1 MCTFDESKVKQVKT
15 FLEEKHLYDKTRRI
29 TRLEDQSFGIP
40 VKNTPDFRNDT
51 IGPIVILIMQIYR
64 QIFASA
70 AFRNSVYETGCMD
83 VIGGIFGNETPVSN
97 FVLHPRGKSD

>member
-1 MCTFDESKVKQVKT
+1 M
-15 FLEEKHLYDKTRRI
+15 LEKLTKALTGDFFYAVSTIYHCLVTLY
-29 TRLEDQSFGIP
+29 LQQSFDHEG
-40 VKNTPDFRNDT
+40 VENTPDFRNDT

-83 VIGGIFGNETPVSN
+83 VIGGIFGNETPVST